1 MRSFF
6 AVLAVGLV
14 ALVAV
19 SLTQKSSL
27 VYSLG
32 VNPGLQAAQIGPGV
46 RACQRPVRVPSGAA
60 FDRVGFAV
68 TPVGEST
75 LPVRV
80 EVREARGGRTLATG
94 RLAPGYA
101 AFDPAHP
108 REEVV
113 DVGRVE
119 TDEPLEL
126 CLTGDRNGEGSAVV
140 IGQAGIASPSTS
152 ATLDGKP
159 IAADLTFELRTH
171 DRSLAALLPDIADR
185 ASEFRAGWVTPA
197 VYLLLALAILI
208 GAPLLLGRGLA
219 RAAAEDQRSTASTPR
234 Q

>member
-1 MRSFF
+1 MRSFL

-19 SLTQKSSL
+19 SLTQRSSL

-32 VNPGLQAAQIGPGV
+32 VNPGLMAAQLGPGV
-46 RACQRPVRVPSGAA
+46 RACQGPVRAPSGAS
-60 FDRVGFAV
+60 FDRVGFYL
-68 TPVGEST
+68 TPVRGST

-80 EVREARGGRTLATG
+80 EVREADGGRTLATG
-94 RLAPGYA
+94 RLEPGYK
-101 AFDPAHP
+101 AFDPSHP
-108 REEVV
+108 HEEVV
-113 DVGRVE
+113 EVGRVK

-126 CLTGDRNGEGSAVV
+126 CLVGDGEGTAIV

-159 IAADLTFELRTH
+159 IAGDLAFDLRTGG
-171 DRSLAALLPDIADR
+171 RSLAALLPDIADR
-185 ASEFRAGWVTPA
+185 ASQFRAGWVTPA
-197 VYLLLALAILI
+197 VYLVLALAILI
-208 GAPLLLGRGLA
+208 GAPLLLGRGLS
-219 RAAAEDQRSTASTPR
+219 RAAAEDQRSAASTPR